1 MAESIFLGVAWPYAN
16 GPLHLGQIA
25 GAYLPADI
33 FARFHRS
40 LGNRVLMV
48 SGSDQHGTPIM
59 LRADRDG
66 TTPQE
71 VVDEN
76 HAGFLKSWEA
86 LGISWDLYTSTGTEN
101 HRQWAQSIFSTLLE
115 RGYLF
120 KATSELPYSP
130 ASGRYL
136 PDRYV
141 TGTCPHCGFEAARGD
156 QCDNCGKPLDPK
168 ELIDPKSSLDGST
181 PEFREREHYMLQLTA
196 FEDRLKDWLKDKT
209 HWRPNVLNFTN
220 GFLAQGLKDRG
231 ITRDL
236 DWGVPVPLEGWDDR
250 RIYVW
255 FEAVIGY
262 LSASVEWA
270 QRNGTPDAWKEW
282 WGNDSKAYYFLGKD
296 NIPFHTII
304 WPAML
309 MGYDED
315 LALPHDV
322 PANEFLNLQGEQLST
337 SRNWAVWVPDYLES
351 YPVDALR
358 YVLAATMPETS
369 DSDFNWRDYVRRN
382 NNELV
387 GTFGNLVHRV
397 LTFLQRNFNGVV
409 PTLDP
414 DERGKE
420 LLTRA
425 EAALEEEKAE
435 LSAVRFR
442 AGLAVAMALAQDAN
456 RYLDE
461 RAPWRTVREDRTETE
476 RTLGVV
482 LSVISTLKTL
492 FYPFL
497 PFSAQKLHE
506 LLGFDGEV
514 RDAGWRTVPLAA
526 GARLPAPEA
535 LFIKMDEDE
544 VVQREMARLG

>member
-1 MAESIFLGVAWPYAN
+1 MAESIFVGVAWPYAN

-66 TTPQE
+66 TTPQV

-130 ASGRYL
+130 ASARYL

-181 PEFREREHYMLQLTA
+181 PEFREREHYMLRLTA

-209 HWRPNVLNFTN
+209 YWRPNVLNFTN

-337 SRNWAVWVPDYLES
+337 SRDWAVWVPDYLES

-369 DSDFNWRDYVRRN
+369 DSDFIWRDYVRRN

-397 LTFLQRNFNGVV
+397 LTFLQRNFNGVT

-420 LLTRA
+420 LLARA
-425 EAALEEEKAE
+425 EAALEEAKTE

-442 AGLAVAMALAQDAN
+442 SGLAVAMALAQDAN

-476 RTLGVV
+476 RTLGIV

-526 GARLPAPEA
+526 GAKLPAPEA